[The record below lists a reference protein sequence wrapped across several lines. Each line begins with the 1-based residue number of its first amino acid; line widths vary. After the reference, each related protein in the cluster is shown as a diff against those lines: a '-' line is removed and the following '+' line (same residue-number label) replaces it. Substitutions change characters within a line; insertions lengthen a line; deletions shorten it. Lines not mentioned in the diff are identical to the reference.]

1 MTYDYKKTAER
12 LKALRT
18 ERGISHERMSDAI
31 KKQYGVNMSKQTLIN
46 YENAEEFSTKAG
58 AAKGMSAER
67 MATLADYFGVSADYL
82 LGISDSPS
90 IRENMRIAQKTL
102 GISATSAENISKVT
116 REKRYPSMKLNAQR
130 LGAALDLLLS
140 SGALKEISQS
150 LYHLLDASEEM
161 RKIEQWTVEDLR
173 EQDQDYAEK
182 EIEDTFS
189 FYFLARLDSTESIQA
204 LMNGDTEHFVSAQD
218 ASGICERAYA
228 RCGEANALNA
238 QETERAAEA
247 HEAAYLQQSKEVGE
261 LGFCTFENDEKRA
274 GIL

>member
-31 KKQYGVNMSKQTLIN
+31 EKQYGVNMSKQTLIN
-46 YENAEEFSTKAG
+46 YENAEEFRTKAG

-67 MATLADYFGVSADYL
+67 LATLADYFGVS
-82 LGISDSPS
+82 
-90 IRENMRIAQKTL
+90 MRIAQKTL
-102 GISATSAENISKVT
+102 GISATSAENISKVA
-116 REKRYPSMKLNAQR
+116 REKRYPSMKLNTQR

-173 EQDQDYAEK
+173 GQDLDYAEK

-189 FYFLARLDSTESIQA
+189 DYRLARLDLTEGIQA

-218 ASGICERAYA
+218 ASGIWERAYA
-228 RCGEANALNA
+228 RCGEASALNA

-247 HEAAYLQQSKEVGE
+247 HEAAYL
-261 LGFCTFENDEKRA
+261 
-274 GIL
+274 